1 MKGAGLHI
9 SPLTLGSKNK
19 SEVEKSVV
27 TRVMNEVSKGESK
40 VNKVLGVWCGWEAL
54 YWVRIFIVVF
64 YFFREKLEEPK

>member
-40 VNKVLGVWCGWEAL
+40 VNKVLGV
-54 YWVRIFIVVF
+54 
-64 YFFREKLEEPK
+64 